1 MDFSMALGLL
11 GALLVFG
18 FAAGDIRAFFDLASL
33 AIVVG
38 GSLSVLLART
48 PWQDLQRAC
57 LAAKLAF
64 VGYQRSHQRLTEEL
78 VALAELA
85 RREGVVALERE
96 PVPDPLLAK
105 GLRLLADGMELADL
119 EKALRLEQARLRLE
133 RESEQNVFLFWAD
146 AAPAMGLI
154 GTVIGLVR
162 ILSSMSDPRAIGS
175 GMAVALLTTLYGAL
189 LANVVC
195 LPLAQKIGERAA
207 RAALDDELMLQALLL
222 IKRGGH
228 PLELEGLIA
237 PAMRAQSPPD
247 NEAVAEVEVLRP

>member
-1 MDFSMALGLL
+1 MDYSMALGLL

-18 FAAGDIRAFFDLASL
+18 SAAGEIRAFFDLASF
-33 AIVVG
+33 AIVLG
-38 GSLSVLLART
+38 GSLSVLLTRT
-48 PWQDLQRAC
+48 PWQELRRAFM
-57 LAAKLAF
+57 AARAAF
-64 VGYQRSHQRLTEEL
+64 VGRQRSHQRLTEEL
-78 VALAELA
+78 LALAELA

-96 PVPDPLLAK
+96 PVSDPLLAK
-105 GLRLLADGMELADL
+105 GLRLLADGMEMADL

-133 RESEQNVFLFWAD
+133 RESQQNVFLFWAEV
-146 AAPAMGLI
+146 APAMGLI

-189 LANVVC
+189 LANIVC
-195 LPLAQKIGERAA
+195 MPMAQKIGERASH
-207 RAALDDELMLQALLL
+207 AALDDELMLQAVLL

-237 PAMRAQSPPD
+237 PAMRAEPAIESAGAA
-247 NEAVAEVEVLRP
+247 EAQQP